1 MGGRSPLPQAA
12 GLREGKPDDA
22 AGRQPLAASC
32 ARDEAPPRAAKE
44 AGEKS
49 QERMRDKMLKLQ
61 RQAQEVVRW
70 EAQQISLLGLR
81 PTLWMEVFDKKHRPG
96 AVLYGYWQRWE
107 LSNTEMGFFDWL
119 DCGPGSL
126 VDLPTYPRRLLDEWH
141 VLYLTNEQ
149 QQLFEVEIDP
159 ATGLFAWGLDGSL
172 VTLPA
177 EVSPEEEEAEEP
189 PHRTE
194 REIAVDELIQPRLQ
208 KSAHRNRLLERL
220 RADAERA
227 EKLREEPT
235 RERIALM
242 TQELM
247 DEGLLR
253 QLRDPFFHDR
263 LDADDQPC
271 TPASAKRFPA
281 EPRLRARSTIDICL
295 LGESQG
301 LLPNLSWGHVLD
313 ATDHEEG
320 LKMVG
325 GGRLADEGRV
335 AKGIFV
341 LDKFGKLYCGPKLR
355 GTFQHSS
362 FVRGHCVK
370 VAGGIRI
377 SGGRVSELS
386 PHSGHYQPLP
396 EQISRMREDWARKG
410 VDFTS
415 VVVKPYEK

>member
-1 MGGRSPLPQAA
+1 
-12 GLREGKPDDA
+12 
-22 AGRQPLAASC
+22 
-32 ARDEAPPRAAKE
+32 
-44 AGEKS
+44 
-49 QERMRDKMLKLQ
+49 MRDKMLKLQ
-61 RQAQEVVRW
+61 RQSQEVVRW

-107 LSNTEMGFFDWL
+107 LSNTELGFFDWL
-119 DCGPGSL
+119 DSGPGSL

-159 ATGLFAWGLDGSL
+159 ATGLFSWGLDGSL

-177 EVSPEEEEAEEP
+177 EIRPEEEEELSQ
-189 PHRTE
+189 RTE
-194 REIAVDELIQPRLQ
+194 REIRVGELIQPRLQ
-208 KSAHRNRLLERL
+208 KSVYRNRLLERL
-220 RADAERA
+220 RADVERA

-235 RERIALM
+235 RERIGLM
-242 TQELM
+242 TQELR

-253 QLRDPFFHDR
+253 QLRDPFFRDR
-263 LDADDQPC
+263 LDADAQPS
-271 TPASAKRFPA
+271 TPASAKRLSVSLA
-281 EPRLRARSTIDICL
+281 DVDDIKTCIRLRSRSTVDDLGKHCL
-295 LGESQG
+295 MQD
-301 LLPNLSWGHVLD
+301 LLPNLSWSQVLD
-313 ATDHEEG
+313 AVDHEEG
-320 LKMVG
+320 RKMAG
-325 GGRLADEGRV
+325 GSRLADEGR
-335 AKGIFV
+335 AKKGIFV

-377 SGGRVSELS
+377 SNGKVLELS